1 MHCGPQRVLE
11 LVLAVLGDRNR
22 LVVRERVARD
32 QLALEL
38 PSESQSKNGKKEG
51 NVERR
56 YLHPYYSTWCFR
68 MNYM

>member
-1 MHCGPQRVLE
+1 MHCGPQRVLQ

-38 PSESQSKNGKKEG
+38 PSESEQKWKE
-51 NVERR
+51 RAK
-56 YLHPYYSTWCFR
+56 C
-68 MNYM
+68 